1 MTFTVD
7 SRIFEKFPDVR
18 IGYIFMTG
26 IDNSQPENNTL
37 IKKIAEESQKIR
49 EELSI
54 DTVSAL
60 PYVNR
65 WRAIY
70 KEFGAKPS
78 DYRSSIENLTRMILK
93 GRDLLHINTLV
104 DIYNYISIKYKL
116 PIGGED
122 IDKMQG
128 DLELT
133 IATGEE
139 SITELLGD
147 NNPERPFK
155 GEILYKDAAGVICRC
170 WNWREAARTILSKE
184 TKNAVL
190 VVEATSKEEYE
201 LLEKA
206 IDGMATLVTHFAG
219 GKMVSGYLSASSPSV
234 TFNESK

>member
-1 MTFTVD
+1 MTFKVD

-18 IGYIFMTG
+18 LGYIFVTG
-26 IDNSQPENNTL
+26 IDNSQPENSTL
-37 IKKIAEESQKIR
+37 LKKITAESNKIK

-54 DTVSAL
+54 DTVSSL
-60 PYVNR
+60 PYVSR

-93 GRDLLHINTLV
+93 GRELSHINTLV

-122 IDKMQG
+122 VDKMHG

-133 IATGEE
+133 FATGQEP
-139 SITELLGD
+139 IAELLGD

-155 GEILYKDAAGVICRC
+155 GEILYKDRAGVICRC
-170 WNWREAARTILSKE
+170 WNWREAARTILTKE
-184 TKNAVL
+184 TKNAIL

-201 LLEKA
+201 MLEKA
-206 IDGMATLVTHFAG
+206 IDGMATLITHFVG
-219 GKMVSGYLSASSPSV
+219 GKVNKGYLSVNSPSV